1 MKKIKNNQM
10 KKKKQ
15 NEEDKMA
22 KKQVN
27 VALIGYKFMGKAH
40 SHAYKDVSLFFDLES
55 VPVMKVICG
64 RHDVPLSIAQE
75 KFGWQE
81 RTTDWKKI
89 INRDDIDLIDITTP
103 PDQHKNIAV
112 AAAKA
117 GKFIFCEKPLAHSL
131 KDAYQILEE
140 VEKNNV
146 QHAVCFNY
154 RKLPAVGLAKKLIE
168 DGKIGKIYHVRAVYL
183 QDWIL
188 DPEFPLVWRLQKKI
202 AGSGAHGDLN
212 AHLIDMTRY
221 LVGEFAEVVG
231 VSETFIKERPMLV
244 EKDDLNTGLV
254 VTEKSEKKGRV
265 TVDDATI
272 FLARF
277 TNGAIGSFE
286 ATRFAPGRKNG
297 QRWEINGSKGS
308 IVFSLERLN
317 ELEYY
322 SVDDPACV
330 QGFRTIIATD
340 ASHPYAANWWPA
352 GHIIGYGDSFVNM
365 VADIMNV
372 FGTKKLPTPNFIDG
386 VKCQEILDAVENSI
400 KQGKWVKIKSRV

>member
-1 MKKIKNNQM
+1 MG
-10 KKKKQ
+10 KKQ
-15 NEEDKMA
+15 I
-22 KKQVN
+22 N
-27 VALIGYKFMGKAH
+27 VGLIGYKFMGKAH
-40 SHAYKDVSLFFDLES
+40 SHAYRDISLFFDTS
-55 VPVMKVICG
+55 VVPVMKMICG

-89 INRDDIDLIDITTP
+89 TSSPEIDLVDITTP
-103 PDQHKNIAV
+103 PDEHKDIAIE
-112 AAAKA
+112 AAKE
-117 GKFIFCEKPLAHSL
+117 GKVVFCEKPLANSL
-131 KDAYQILEE
+131 KEGYEMLEA
-140 VEKNNV
+140 VEKYKV
-146 QHAVCFNY
+146 KHAICFNY

-168 DGKIGKIYHVRAVYL
+168 EGKLGKIYHVRAVYL

-188 DPEFPLVWRLQKKI
+188 DPEFPLVWRLQKNI

-221 LVGEFAEVVG
+221 LVGEFSEVVG
-231 VSETFIKERPMLV
+231 VSETFIKERPLLI

-254 VTEKSEKKGRV
+254 VTEKSDKKGKV
-265 TVDDATI
+265 DVDDATL

-277 TNGAIGSFE
+277 ENGAIGSFE

-297 QRWEINGSKGS
+297 QKWEINGSKGS
-308 IVFSLERLN
+308 IVFNLERLN

-330 QGFRTIIATD
+330 QGFRTILATD

-365 VADIMNV
+365 VADVLNCVATNKM
-372 FGTKKLPTPNFIDG
+372 PSPNFADG
-386 VKCQEILDAVENSI
+386 VKCQEVLEAVEESI
-400 KQGKWVKIKSRV
+400 MQGKWVKIKSKV